1 MPNSTSSGQS
11 QLTREEKRAKFKRYL
26 DSLPEEKR
34 TFLLKIAF
42 CPGKIKV
49 VNMIVKTMLALSR
62 FSLLGFSDR
71 LLEEKKKAHEA
82 AVAERKKLK
91 IRMSPRNPEKR
102 PKNYTC
108 PTCHH
113 KDERIAE
120 VWFMMFSGR
129 AIYKNLSRGAG
140 RSIST
145 GAKYPLKYEF
155 RVLMHL
161 CDNFWNLGVKGEMVK
176 LHFLHPRSVARPL
189 MKLCFLKYLH
199 SYVRRYM
206 YICMFY
212 FIKLYFR
219 LGSIPYDKRRKTRRN
234 CCPKIAGFASSIKVM
249 VLLLLLLFQ
258 MEFCTPRYISIPFLS
273 EWRNW

>member
-49 VNMIVKTMLALSR
+49 VNMIVKSKTMFALSR

-120 VWFMMFSGR
+120 V
-129 AIYKNLSRGAG
+129 
-140 RSIST
+140 
-145 GAKYPLKYEF
+145 
-155 RVLMHL
+155 
-161 CDNFWNLGVKGEMVK
+161 
-176 LHFLHPRSVARPL
+176 
-189 MKLCFLKYLH
+189 
-199 SYVRRYM
+199 
-206 YICMFY
+206 
-212 FIKLYFR
+212 
-219 LGSIPYDKRRKTRRN
+219 
-234 CCPKIAGFASSIKVM
+234 
-249 VLLLLLLFQ
+249 
-258 MEFCTPRYISIPFLS
+258 
-273 EWRNW
+273 